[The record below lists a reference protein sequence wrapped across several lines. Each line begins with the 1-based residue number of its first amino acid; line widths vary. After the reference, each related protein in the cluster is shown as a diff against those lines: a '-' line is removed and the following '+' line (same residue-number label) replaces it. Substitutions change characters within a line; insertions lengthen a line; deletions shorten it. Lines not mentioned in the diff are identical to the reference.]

1 MQYILFYKRTKL
13 HLHCLFGYLIK
24 SVTGSDNFVHLKKNK
39 KKERTETDLHC
50 LTVNRMF
57 CSPEYCNVAINLAML
72 IGKWMITAKD
82 EIFVSRQ

>member
-1 MQYILFYKRTKL
+1 MQYILFYNRTKL

-24 SVTGSDNFVHLKKNK
+24 SVTGSDIFVHLKKTK
-39 KKERTETDLHC
+39 KQTETDFHC

-72 IGKWMITAKD
+72 IGKWMIPAID
-82 EIFVSRQ
+82 EIFI

>member
-1 MQYILFYKRTKL
+1 MQYILFYNRTKL

-24 SVTGSDNFVHLKKNK
+24 SVTGSDNFVHSFSK
-39 KKERTETDLHC
+39 KKRTETDLHC

-72 IGKWMITAKD
+72 IGKWMIPAID
-82 EIFVSRQ
+82 EILI